1 MSKLVPNETLKCLM
15 PCFDAAFTHSEEMK
29 EAAILVMGTICD
41 EEGCLG

>member
-1 MSKLVPNETLKCLM
+1 M

-29 EAAILVMGTICD
+29 EAAILVMGTISD